1 MKQTER
7 ASIMRVLVDLIEA
20 DGIIDTRELV
30 SLDEL
35 RAKYSIG
42 QDDEKLSATYT
53 FADALQVLSKAS
65 IEVRHGLLTDFES
78 VAMSDN
84 FCAREEA
91 LLILALRCCLTIG
104 QEDTVKGQGV
114 QVFRI
119 FYKSK
124 CAFKPGRYSPGCKR
138 LCTGYI
144 LDS

>member
-1 MKQTER
+1 MSANIDADAMKQTER

-91 LLILALRCCLTIG
+91 LLILALRCCLTICRG
-104 QEDTVKGQGV
+104 DVRM
-114 QVFRI
+114 FR
-119 FYKSK
+119 
-124 CAFKPGRYSPGCKR
+124 
-138 LCTGYI
+138 
-144 LDS
+144 

>member
-1 MKQTER
+1 MSNKKTEMKKEAANPMVELEKFKKT
-7 ASIMRVLVDLIEA
+7 LVDM
-20 DGIIDTRELV
+20 

-91 LLILALRCCLTIG
+91 LLILALRCCLTICRG
-104 QEDTVKGQGV
+104 DVRMFSVDASNLSIED
-114 QVFRI
+114 
-119 FYKSK
+119 S
-124 CAFKPGRYSPGCKR
+124 
-138 LCTGYI
+138 
-144 LDS
+144 